1 MKESENNSYLK
12 EEKTYVIEDDEINFN
27 DLFQGILRR
36 RKFVFS
42 STILIFLISIIFT
55 SFERIFY
62 PVYRGSFSMLTNDPM
77 LEKDSSSPSNRGDAN
92 QTSLQYTQYERKT

>member
-42 STILIFLISIIFT
+42 STILIFLISIICIP
-55 SFERIFY
+55 R
-62 PVYRGSFSMLTNDPM
+62 
-77 LEKDSSSPSNRGDAN
+77 SSDQVSVSKKPIVI
-92 QTSLQYTQYERKT
+92 